1 MNSTIKSMT
10 GFGRYEAV
18 TEERKIT
25 VEMKSVNHRYCDISI
40 RLPKKLNFLEA
51 SIRNEIKKHINR
63 GKIDVFI
70 TYEDYTKG
78 GSSVKY
84 NKDMAMEYL
93 KYLNL
98 ISEELGVK
106 NDVTN
111 YNISRYPE
119 VFTLEEQSLDEDK
132 LQEFVNEAIDGCCKQ
147 LIKTREVE
155 GVNLKKDI
163 LDKLDFVYSNTTK
176 IEEKSPLVV
185 DTYREKLYAK
195 VQEILGDTKIDEAT
209 LATEITMYADKICV
223 DEETVR
229 LKSHV
234 DSMRSTLDMNESIGR
249 KLDFISQEM
258 NREANTILSKADD
271 MEITNMAIELKTE
284 IEKIREQI
292 QNIE

>member
-1 MNSTIKSMT
+1 M
-10 GFGRYEAV
+10 
-18 TEERKIT
+18 
-25 VEMKSVNHRYCDISI
+25 
-40 RLPKKLNFLEA
+40 
-51 SIRNEIKKHINR
+51 
-63 GKIDVFI
+63 FI

-78 GSSVKY
+78 SSSVKY
-84 NKDMAMEYL
+84 NKEMAMEYL

-132 LQEFVNEAIDGCCKQ
+132 LHEFVNEAIDGCCKQ
-147 LIKTREVE
+147 LTKTRAAE
-155 GVNLKKDI
+155 GINLKKDI
-163 LDKLDFVYSNTTK
+163 LEKLDFVYNNTTK
-176 IEEKSPLVV
+176 IEERSPLVV

-234 DSMRSTLDMNESIGR
+234 ESMRNTLDLDESIGR